1 MKNYYHTIYYTPT
14 SRLLVSLPLTVTSI
28 TVIGENWKY
37 TGAMAST
44 DTKPYQA

>member
-1 MKNYYHTIYYTPT
+1 MA
-14 SRLLVSLPLTVTSI
+14 VT

-44 DTKPYQA
+44 DTKSLSSFTEILKGYEGPPSQ